1 MSIRKLKK
9 LNKQKRK
16 LLCPS
21 NNINKKMMMM
31 KITVMVAMMK
41 ND

>member
-16 LLCPS
+16 LLCQS